1 MKTFASLIVMVS
13 SSCCAQIKY
22 LGVPA
27 APAGY
32 LGYPA
37 GLSGLSYGVYG
48 GQPTAYTAET
58 LSPSIYPLRTALD
71 ALNTFPSYAPGFR
84 VPSYPF
90 SNAPAV
96 MTPITD
102 VDVVAPI
109 QVAPPLPVFED
120 PNMVKAVDVA
130 EEETDE
136 DTSITAGLITVA
148 EEIDSLPSPPTS
160 LFRDPIPVIPAG
172 IAQATQP
179 VFHQQLF
186 KNPKFSPFLVEV
198 PNSKVSPVLQQIRG
212 QGAIIV

>member
-1 MKTFASLIVMVS
+1 MVS

-96 MTPITD
+96 ITD
-102 VDVVAPI
+102 VDSVT
-109 QVAPPLPVFED
+109 PVQNVPASLLVSDE
-120 PNMVKAVDVA
+120 PNVIEAVDVA
-130 EEETDE
+130 SEDTDE
-136 DTSITAGLITVA
+136 DTSNIAGLITIA
-148 EEIDSLPSPPTS
+148 EEIDSLPNPPTS
-160 LFRDPIPVIPAG
+160 LFRDPTPVIPAG

-186 KNPKFSPFLVEV
+186 KNPKLSPILVQFS
-198 PNSKVSPVLQQIRG
+198 NSKDSPVLQQIRG

>member
-37 GLSGLSYGVYG
+37 GLSGLPYGIYG

-96 MTPITD
+96 MTD
-102 VDVVAPI
+102 VDSVT
-109 QVAPPLPVFED
+109 PVQNVPASLLVSDE
-120 PNMVKAVDVA
+120 PNVIEAVDVA
-130 EEETDE
+130 SEDTDE
-136 DTSITAGLITVA
+136 DTSNIAGLITIA
-148 EEIDSLPSPPTS
+148 EEIDSLPNPPTS
-160 LFRDPIPVIPAG
+160 LFRDPTPVIPAG

-186 KNPKFSPFLVEV
+186 KNPKLSPILVQFS
-198 PNSKVSPVLQQIRG
+198 NSKDSPVLQQIRG